1 MAIAPFS
8 HKVVSTVV
16 YELSTSK
23 TNAEKFLLHMSLFAS
38 CNHIIFNFVKDY
50 NDNSRTM
57 TSIGIVNKLHRD
69 DSKHVYVGS
78 TMLEPRRR
86 LSLHRAKLQSGVGAI
101 SKYFKDCD
109 FEGLQLSI
117 IAKYMVCDHKHILAY
132 EQLHINR
139 EKAINSN
146 KSFKVANPEYE
157 AQLKNVS

>member
-1 MAIAPFS
+1 M
-8 HKVVSTVV
+8 K
-16 YELSTSK
+16 Y
-23 TNAEKFLLHMSLFAS
+23 
-38 CNHIIFNFVKDY
+38 Y
-50 NDNSRTM
+50 NDNSITM
-57 TSIGIVNKLHRD
+57 TSIGIVYKLHHD

-78 TMLEPRRR
+78 TMLEPRLR
-86 LSLHRAKLQSGVGAI
+86 LSSHRAKLKSGVGAI
-101 SKYFKDCD
+101 AKYFKDCN

-157 AQLKNVS
+157 AQLKKRFREIHGCQCGGSYSLNNASRHNRSGIHQKWIAS